1 MAFIKNKCF
10 CHFVLLPSQMSPGL
24 SEIKKKLKVGKA
36 ELLWGHF
43 VHPKKKKLNKIQRQ
57 IMQHATAGLLAA
69 TDRGPDF
76 HRNSS
81 DFPFNA
87 HIYIYIHIYICSMY
101 GIFTYIWLK
110 FVYNYV
116 QQGGG
121 FQPFFMFTSTCGK
134 FPFWQIKNWT
144 GWNHNMYMSFYISES
159 FSWHH
164 GAESYVVRERKLIRQ
179 KPHSYPKI
187 CGGFPGW
194 WHSNNFIMQ
203 C

>member
-1 MAFIKNKCF
+1 MQPQVFWPQLTGGRTSIGTQ
-10 CHFVLLPSQMSPGL
+10 VISL
-24 SEIKKKLKVGKA
+24 SM
-36 ELLWGHF
+36 
-43 VHPKKKKLNKIQRQ
+43 P
-57 IMQHATAGLLAA
+57 
-69 TDRGPDF
+69 
-76 HRNSS
+76 
-81 DFPFNA
+81 
-87 HIYIYIHIYICSMY
+87 IYIYTYIYICSMY

-179 KPHSYPKI
+179 NHIHILKFAGDFQVGDILIISSCNVSFEY
-187 CGGFPGW
+187 
-194 WHSNNFIMQ
+194 IMYYRFYWSWSTYML
-203 C
+203 